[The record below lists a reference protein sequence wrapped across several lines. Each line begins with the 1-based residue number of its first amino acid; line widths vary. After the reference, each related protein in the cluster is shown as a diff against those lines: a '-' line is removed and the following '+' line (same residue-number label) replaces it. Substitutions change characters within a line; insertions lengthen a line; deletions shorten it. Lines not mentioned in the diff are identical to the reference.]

1 LIAIYQARL
10 KNEIADLPSLTVQYP
25 DYALWVANET
35 DPVMLES
42 QLKYWKRKL
51 AGMPPF
57 LDLPHSRP
65 YPAMRTS
72 WGATLPLKMPIDL
85 QNALKQLGHED
96 GVTPFLVFLTIFALL
111 LYIYSGSEDFCIGS
125 PITLRKQDETKRM
138 AGVFVNMLAFRCQ
151 LTPEMSFRKFLKQIR
166 QTAVEAYDNSDL
178 PFQKLVSAF
187 KPDRKSLRSPIF
199 QVLFGFESSAQGT
212 GSAFQIDTEAGTA
225 RYDLSLNI
233 VDADNIFASFEYCT
247 DIFDVA
253 DIEEICKGLSVIEKM
268 VLYPD
273 QELSQFI
280 TFDPQASF
288 TEAAPVIRRSASGQ
302 V

>member
-1 LIAIYQARL
+1 
-10 KNEIADLPSLTVQYP
+10 
-25 DYALWVANET
+25 
-35 DPVMLES
+35 MLEG

-65 YPAMRTS
+65 YPALRTS
-72 WGATLPLKMPIDL
+72 WGAALPLEIPDNL
-85 QNALKQLGHED
+85 QVALKQLGHED
-96 GVTPFLVFLTIFALL
+96 GTTPFLVFLAMFALL

-125 PITLRKQDETKRM
+125 PITLRKQDETERM
-138 AGVFVNMLAFRCQ
+138 VGVFVNMLAFRCQ
-151 LTPEMSFRKFLKQIR
+151 LTPEMSFREFLKQIR

-187 KPDRKSLRSPIF
+187 KPDRRSQRSPIF
-199 QVLFGFESSAQGT
+199 QVLFGFESSAQRT

-225 RYDLSLNI
+225 RYDLTLNV
-233 VDADNIFASFEYCT
+233 VDTADKTFASFEYCT
-247 DIFDVA
+247 DLFDVT
-253 DIEEICKGLSVIEKM
+253 DIEEICKGLSVIQKM

-280 TFDPQASF
+280 TPGLQVETDV
-288 TEAAPVIRRSASGQ
+288 VI
-302 V
+302 